1 MVRKTSRFWRDQE
14 NEKVGEGEKLLPLTE
29 LIRIL
34 SFNIFK
40 MYVGILAIVLQCFK
54 NKGICDRFLLG
65 THQIKWYIDT
75 DNKSKHITHRD
86 SVLVSEAFIVH

>member
-1 MVRKTSRFWRDQE
+1 M
-14 NEKVGEGEKLLPLTE
+14 GEGKKLLPLTE

-40 MYVGILAIVLQCFK
+40 MYVGILAMVLQCFK

-65 THQIKWYIDT
+65 THQIK
-75 DNKSKHITHRD
+75 
-86 SVLVSEAFIVH
+86 